1 MEAPAQRMGPICGA
15 LYIAGDTSPGCAIRW
30 LATGDT
36 PAQARAYVNPVRS
49 MVFQALKNR
58 FSVG

>member
-1 MEAPAQRMGPICGA
+1 MEAPTQRIGPICGA
-15 LYIAGDTSPGCAIRW
+15 IYIAGDTSPGCAIRW

-36 PAQARAYVNPVRS
+36 PAQAYVNPVRS

-58 FSVG
+58 SSVG